1 MAFQYLT
8 NIPLDQAREEYR
20 AWMAEGGFAAG
31 AEEVPA
37 GESWGRT
44 TARAVYAGISAPH
57 YLASAMDGIALETP
71 APCGRQICKRGA
83 PPQTTGCRQYG
94 TGTK

>member
-44 TARAVYAGISAPH
+44 TAPAAMRALSPTVNGPSTLAPVEMST
-57 YLASAMDGIALETP
+57 LLPMVGWRLPWSLPVPPRVTP
-71 APCGRQICKRGA
+71 W
-83 PPQTTGCRQYG
+83 
-94 TGTK
+94 